1 MLLKILVSGLTK
13 SVNYLYGYTYLEQSF
28 KDAVI
33 KELDKQTLLGS
44 GCFSAVFSSTVPNRV
59 KKIGVIDDEWLTY
72 YENIIK
78 GSKNPC
84 IPIVDSVTY
93 YDGYYV
99 AIIERLTELSR
110 TSEATLCMEYASG
123 LITSRAFMYKARQAV
138 NVILYPEH
146 LKDLL
151 DEIKELVTDD
161 IVIDMH
167 SSNFLYRD
175 GALIVTDPLSDE
187 EIIEDVDEWLNEE
200 VLVEEYA

>member
-1 MLLKILVSGLTK
+1 MLLKILVSGLAK
-13 SVNYLYGYTYLEQSF
+13 SVNYLYGYIYLEQSF

-44 GCFSAVFSSTVPNRV
+44 GCFSAVFNSTVPNRV

-93 YDGYYV
+93 YEGYYV

-110 TSEATLCMEYASG
+110 TAEAILCERYATG
-123 LITSRAFMYKARQAV
+123 KITSRTFMYEARQAV
-138 NVILYPEH
+138 NVILYPEY

-151 DEIKELVTDD
+151 DEIKDLLVDGTK
-161 IVIDMH
+161 IDMH

-175 GALIVTDPLSDE
+175 GALVVSDPLADYD
-187 EIIEDVDEWLNEE
+187 IQIDVDEWLHDEI
-200 VLVEEYA
+200 LAEEYA